1 MKEKLTALI
10 LIVVF
15 LITCQKHKPPNDNDN
30 ITKKSQQ
37 FEEKLLVLESIE
49 KSKTIT
55 YKMESVKQWLLIH
68 KSDSLKLAIAY
79 AVNRTDHSNF
89 SRMDSVVIP
98 SDLSYDIKDYLP
110 FPKNLNFLK
119 DINKIVFFSYKTQTF
134 AAYENGLLVH
144 TGQTN
149 MGRKKYLTPT
159 GLFFTNWKAKV
170 KNSTVNDEWILKWN
184 FNILNKEGI
193 GWHQYSLPGYPAS
206 HSCLRLQKKDA
217 QFLYNWADHWILA
230 KKESKLI
237 KGTPVIIF
245 GNYDFDS
252 LKPSLQLISNSNS
265 LNITTDEILDI
276 TQPFLFTILTAQ
288 KERDFFYQVTKLNVN

>member
-1 MKEKLTALI
+1 MKEILTALL

-15 LITCQKHKPPNDNDN
+15 LFSCQQSKGPNDKNN
-30 ITKKSQQ
+30 ISKKSQQ
-37 FEEKLLVLESIE
+37 SEEKLHEQASIE
-49 KSKTIT
+49 KPKIIT
-55 YKMESVKQWLLIH
+55 YKMESAKQWLLIH
-68 KSDSLKLAIAY
+68 KSDSLKLAIAL
-79 AVNRTDHSNF
+79 AVNRTDYSNF

-98 SDLSYDIKDYLP
+98 TNLSYDIKDYLP
-110 FPKNLNFLK
+110 FPLNIKFLK
-119 DINKIVFFSYKTQTF
+119 DINKIIFFSYKTQTF
-134 AAYENGLLVH
+134 AAYENGLLVY
-144 TGQTN
+144 TGPTN

-170 KNSTVNDEWILKWN
+170 KNSTVNDEWVLKWN

-217 QFLYNWADHWILA
+217 KFLYNWADHWILA
-230 KKESKLI
+230 KKDNIHI

-252 LKPSLQLISNSNS
+252 LKPSLQLISNSKS
-265 LNITTDEILDI
+265 LDI
-276 TQPFLFTILTAQ
+276 TAVEIRDITQAILNEILTAQ
-288 KERDFFYQVTKLNVN
+288 KERDFFYQVSRLSH